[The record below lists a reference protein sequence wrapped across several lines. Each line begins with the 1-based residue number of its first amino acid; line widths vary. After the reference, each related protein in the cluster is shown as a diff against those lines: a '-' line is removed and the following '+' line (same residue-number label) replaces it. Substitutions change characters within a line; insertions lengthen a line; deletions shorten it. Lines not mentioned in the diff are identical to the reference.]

1 MNLADMLRNSPL
13 RRQRNEGQGEYDRPE
28 SYYRN
33 QGIDGQPL
41 PSISDRLQSMGMDSS
56 IKDRPML
63 IPVREDGEWT
73 APEWFHSMARGAMLP
88 AQAALGGTVTPLD
101 TAMATAD
108 FAGGGL
114 LSSKA
119 IPNAVPD
126 GAVLGATAWHGSPHK
141 FDEFDMSKIGTGE
154 GAQAYGHGLYAA
166 ENPNVAKEYADELT
180 RKIKVG
186 ENIIQGKDKTIGTTG
201 IEDVDDYLIADRGDA
216 SLALSNMKKDRLE
229 IANSSY
235 PENAKSYDAGIEML
249 EGLVK
254 RGEVQNTTAGN
265 LYKLDIPDDQIAKML
280 DWNKPLSE
288 QPTVMDFINKNYP
301 KANKPFEKRY
311 VSPANTLF
319 DPEDS
324 TAFEFLQSFGSGN
337 RAKASEMLKDHGIPG
352 IKYLDQGSRTGGQ
365 GTSNFVLFADDIAKI
380 LERNDQPIG
389 DLAKGLD
396 ESLRMGRAK
405 DMGFDVDKTWY
416 RGTDKDYKRGKKD
429 SFYSSD
435 PEFAE
440 QFTYGTGPIAPVYA
454 KGKIFNAN
462 NQDEVSAVLAKM
474 DELNAHAKANPYTD
488 AVSYYPYARDVLEGG
503 VARGDAH
510 KIEQEIVQQALKE
523 LGYDGTKL
531 MEGGVEN
538 LMMFN
543 PKNIRSK
550 FAKFDP
556 RKKNSGN
563 VLAGAGAGF
572 LASQLMGQDPNER
585 F

>member
-141 FDEFDMSKIGTGE
+141 FDKFDMSKIGTGE

-166 ENPNVAKEYADELT
+166 ENRRVANDYKEKLSD
-180 RKIKVG
+180 
-186 ENIIQGKDKTIGTTG
+186 
-201 IEDVDDYLIADRGDA
+201 
-216 SLALSNMKKDRLE
+216 LSNMIHYDGTPLINLPVGEKEALNQLERAMPIFKGPKVGGGELGFSDSVEFARNKMKDNPTGMQFLDNVDE
-229 IANSSY
+229 SKIAWGN
-235 PENAKSYDAGIEML
+235 
-249 EGLVK
+249 
-254 RGEVQNTTAGN
+254 GN
-265 LYKLDIPDDQIAKML
+265 LYKMDIPDDQIAKML
-280 DWNKPLSE
+280 DWDKPLSGQGE
-288 QPTVMDFINKNYP
+288 KMHNVWEKFLGSGVGKRSKKSLGMYDEDVRNRSGNFNQPTGEDFHNLIYEGMP
-301 KANKPFEKRY
+301 
-311 VSPANTLF
+311 
-319 DPEDS
+319 
-324 TAFEFLQSFGSGN
+324 
-337 RAKASEMLKDHGIPG
+337 RAKGQTHGGGATFQEGDMTAAWLKRQGIPG

-389 DLAKGLD
+389 DLAKGL
-396 ESLRMGRAK
+396 
-405 DMGFDVDKTWY
+405 
-416 RGTDKDYKRGKKD
+416 
-429 SFYSSD
+429 
-435 PEFAE
+435 
-440 QFTYGTGPIAPVYA
+440 
-454 KGKIFNAN
+454 
-462 NQDEVSAVLAKM
+462 
-474 DELNAHAKANPYTD
+474 
-488 AVSYYPYARDVLEGG
+488 LE
-503 VARGDAH
+503 
-510 KIEQEIVQQALKE
+510 
-523 LGYDGTKL
+523 
-531 MEGGVEN
+531 
-538 LMMFN
+538 
-543 PKNIRSK
+543 
-550 FAKFDP
+550 
-556 RKKNSGN
+556 
-563 VLAGAGAGF
+563 
-572 LASQLMGQDPNER
+572 
-585 F
+585 

>member
-141 FDEFDMSKIGTGE
+141 FDKFDMSKIGTGE

-166 ENPNVAKEYADELT
+166 ENPKVATEYAKMSADLTPPPNRTFRGNELVPGT
-180 RKIKVG
+180 PEYHAG
-186 ENIIQGKDKTIGTTG
+186 TLLEQQGMTIPK
-201 IEDVDDYLIADRGDA
+201 A
-216 SLALSNMKKDRLE
+216 KK
-229 IANSSY
+229 
-235 PENAKSYDAGIEML
+235 
-249 EGLVK
+249 
-254 RGEVQNTTAGN
+254 EVQGWIDEHIAKGRPAENKAFQGWSRTLDTLNQTKKKSDFGIGSSEN

-280 DWNKPLSE
+280 DWDKPLSE
-288 QPTVMDFINKNYP
+288 QPQV
-301 KANKPFEKRY
+301 
-311 VSPANTLF
+311 
-319 DPEDS
+319 
-324 TAFEFLQSFGSGN
+324 LQDIARKSDLTGMKKGN
-337 RAKASEMLKDHGIPG
+337 RTRRMMEMWRDGTEPTYAPATGHTFYNSLSNYGQESVPELSQKLYEAGIPG
-352 IKYLDQGSRTGGQ
+352 IKYLDQVSRTGGQ

-389 DLAKGLD
+389 
-396 ESLRMGRAK
+396 E
-405 DMGFDVDKTWY
+405 
-416 RGTDKDYKRGKKD
+416 
-429 SFYSSD
+429 
-435 PEFAE
+435 
-440 QFTYGTGPIAPVYA
+440 
-454 KGKIFNAN
+454 
-462 NQDEVSAVLAKM
+462 LAKM
-474 DELNAHAKANPYTD
+474 LSGGGAKTANKLALSGQPNIKG
-488 AVSYYPYARDVLEGG
+488 VKGG
-503 VARGDAH
+503 
-510 KIEQEIVQQALKE
+510 KI
-523 LGYDGTKL
+523 
-531 MEGGVEN
+531 VEN
-538 LMMFN
+538 LSDIEGKYPTAKLDLYESGDN
-543 PKNIRSK
+543 INLSRIVLPKSERGAGVGSK
-550 FAKFDP
+550 IMQDITDYADKVGKKVGVTPDTTFGGTSKSRLENFYK
-556 RKKNSGN
+556 RFGFKKNRGRNTDFSTRDSM
-563 VLAGAGAGF
+563 VRSAK
-572 LASQLMGQDPNER
+572 SR
-585 F
+585 K